1 MPPSL
6 PWARCSLS
14 RSLPLVSSRAH
25 YRYRRRQARTKCPK
39 RLFLAISRDRASEA
53 AAESASSFLPS
64 CCVRR
69 RREPRFLIEL
79 LTLGLIS
86 DALSTSEER
95 SRLLVDDKLRDAAA
109 LMTRVDAT

>member
-1 MPPSL
+1 MSQK
-6 PWARCSLS
+6 ALS
-14 RSLPLVSSRAH
+14 GNQQGSGIVVVGGVSIFFPA
-25 YRYRRRQARTKCPK
+25 K
-39 RLFLAISRDRASEA
+39 LLRASQEK
-53 AAESASSFLPS
+53 
-64 CCVRR
+64 
-69 RREPRFLIEL
+69 EPRFLIEL